1 MNLLRLTFVLPFLL
15 ATPFVSAQ
23 ETDAEPPQMEVT
35 RQAYYAAIDD
45 ARAEVF
51 AALDKKMQAARRA
64 GDLKSLERITAEKN
78 RFIKKGTFPASINET
93 TLNHKISLA
102 LLKLKNEFKDAIKEA
117 VKQGNRETAARL
129 RKELKSFED
138 APWQRSSWGFADY
151 KVLSGAEDWQPF
163 ANKARAYTNRGY
175 VWIDIPPACP
185 LKQFTPVVGGKNTPL
200 QIHVTSPGWVF
211 IAFSQGNQD
220 QVQAYL
226 ARHAWQPTPYTFAY
240 NADGGTSMRIF
251 RKQLT
256 AGEYEIPRINFSG
269 PFLVKP

>member
-23 ETDAEPPQMEVT
+23 KTDSEPAQVEVA
-35 RQAYYAAIDD
+35 RQACFAAMDD
-45 ARAEVF
+45 VRAEVITE
-51 AALDKKMQAARRA
+51 LDKKIQAARRA
-64 GDLKSLERITAEKN
+64 GDLKSIERITAEKN
-78 RFIKKGTFPASINET
+78 RFIKQGTIPASINET
-93 TLNHKISLA
+93 ALNHKISLA
-102 LLKLKNEFKDAIKEA
+102 LLALKNEFNDAIKES
-117 VKQGNRETAARL
+117 VKQGNRETAKRL
-129 RKELKSFED
+129 REELKSFEA
-138 APWQRSSWGFADY
+138 APWQRSTWGFADY

-175 VWIDIPPACP
+175 VWTEIPPACP
-185 LKQFTPVVGGKNTPL
+185 LKQFTPVAGGNNTPL
-200 QIHVTSPGWVF
+200 QIQVTSPGWVF

-226 ARHAWQPTPYTFAY
+226 AQHAWQPTPYTFAY

-269 PFLVKP
+269 PFLVQP